1 MRGSRYADSV
11 SSYWDGIG
19 HHWSNQQ
26 LSLWRH
32 FTDRQQLALI
42 QEWLP
47 LPAALPFSLLKT
59 DLFDE
64 VAHRGLVGGVL
75 RHGLA
80 VTGIDVSPVIVDE
93 AIARNPGLHGLL
105 ADVRQ
110 LPFASEQFDAVF
122 SGSTL
127 DHLESSTDIAA
138 ALAELGRVLKP
149 GGRLILTMDNP
160 ENPLIRLRNGPLL
173 GLLLRL
179 EIVPYQVG
187 VTLARAPLLKALRRA
202 GFSVVTTR
210 ALMHCPRVVAVSLA
224 QPIRHFPIWCQRAF
238 LRHLESWEL
247 LARLPSRWLTAHYIA
262 VLAQKP
268 EFLHHPEL
276 AA

>member
-1 MRGSRYADSV
+1 MRESTYVDSA

-19 HHWSNQQ
+19 HHWSDQQ
-26 LSLWRH
+26 LSPWRQ

-47 LPAALPFSLLKT
+47 LPVATPFSLLKT

-64 VAHRGLVGGVL
+64 VAHRGVVEGLL

-80 VTGIDVSPVIVDE
+80 VIGIDVSPVIVDE
-93 AIARNPGLHGLL
+93 AVARNPGLHGLM

-110 LPFASEQFDAVF
+110 LPFASEHFDAVF

-127 DHLESSTDIAA
+127 DHLQSSTDIAA

-149 GGRLILTMDNP
+149 GGRFILTMDNP

-179 EIVPYQVG
+179 GIVPYQVG
-187 VTLARAPLLKALRRA
+187 VTIARAPLLKALRKA
-202 GFSVVTTR
+202 GFRVVTTR
-210 ALMHCPRVVAVSLA
+210 AFMHCPRVLAVSLA
-224 QPIRHFPIWCQRAF
+224 QPIRHCPSWCQRTF

-268 EFLHHPEL
+268 EVLPHPEKT
-276 AA
+276 A